1 MKIISENLHIISKNI
16 KEAVIN
22 RNEDFISDFI
32 KKQAQTNP
40 DYIDLNIGPGKKAL
54 AGAMKWL
61 SEIAVNI
68 TDIPLSFDSTNSDEI
83 KEGLK
88 IVKNPS
94 KCIINSTSA
103 DADRAEMLTSLA
115 KEYDTNLIS
124 LTMNRETGIPKTA
137 DERLEL
143 AFSVYETASEKE
155 ISNEKLIF
163 DPLIL
168 PVCVEQNQGLQALES
183 LRMFKESFD
192 PPVKTVIGLSN
203 ISNGSPSE
211 LRPLINKVFAA
222 LAFGCGLDYVI
233 ADSFDREL
241 IRINK
246 VLEAQIPEQE
256 YDKIYIDLCQMMINF
271 DDLENVEYDKSS
283 EIQTKIF
290 KTAEILLNKKIYSH
304 SYTEI

>member
-1 MKIISENLHIISKNI
+1 MKIISENLHIISKSV

-22 RNEDFISDFI
+22 RNEDFIADFI

-68 TDIPLSFDSTNSDEI
+68 TDISLSFDSTNSEEI
-83 KEGLK
+83 QEGLK
-88 IVKNPS
+88 IAKEPS

-103 DADRAEMLTSLA
+103 DEDRVETLTTLA
-115 KEYDTNLIS
+115 QEYNSNLIA
-124 LTMNRETGIPKTA
+124 LTMNREIGIPKTA

-143 AFSVYETASEKE
+143 AFSVYETASSKE
-155 ISNEKLIF
+155 IPNEKLIF

-168 PVCVEQNQGLQALES
+168 PVCVEQNQALQALES

-203 ISNGSPSE
+203 ISNGSPTE
-211 LRPLINKVFAA
+211 LRPLINKVFGT
-222 LAFGCGLDYVI
+222 LAFGCGLDLVI
-233 ADSFDREL
+233 ADSFDKEL
-241 IRINK
+241 VRINK
-246 VLEAQIPEQE
+246 VLENQTPEKD
-256 YDKIYIDLCQMMINF
+256 YDKLYIDLCQMMMNF
-271 DDLENVEYDKSS
+271 DDLENIEYDKSS
-283 EIQTKIF
+283 EMQTKIY

-304 SYTEI
+304 SYTEV

>member
-16 KEAVIN
+16 KDAVIN
-22 RNEDFISDFI
+22 RNEGFISDFI
-32 KKQAQTNP
+32 KRQAETNP
-40 DYIDLNIGPGKKAL
+40 DFIDLNIGPGKKAL

-83 KEGLK
+83 KDGLK
-88 IVKNPS
+88 IVKNSS

-103 DADRAEMLTSLA
+103 DADRAEILTTLA
-115 KEYDTNLIS
+115 KEYDSNLIA

-168 PVCVEQNQGLQALES
+168 PVCVEQNQALQALES

-211 LRPLINKVFAA
+211 LRPLINKVFAV
-222 LAFGCGLDYVI
+222 LAFGCGLNYVI
-233 ADSFDREL
+233 ADSFDKEL

-246 VLEAQIPEQE
+246 ILETQIPEKE
-256 YDKIYIDLCQMMINF
+256 YDKLYIDLSQMMTDF
-271 DDLENVEYDKSS
+271 DDLENIGYDKSS
-283 EIQTKIF
+283 EMQTKIF